1 MGRWADPDKRRYQLR
16 GLNEMHRECIR
27 LTLLGWKPKQ
37 IADFLGITEP
47 TVCNAVNGHKG
58 RMQLAIMRGARDA
71 DSIDIAKD
79 ITEFAAEAWEI
90 AKDLIRDTNQPAS
103 LRLKYCFETI
113 GVAGHV
119 KPQRVQMS
127 HAVAH
132 LTIDEITAI
141 KDRARLLANETG
153 IVDAEY
159 IMVAEPKGRLS
170 ESNSDLDTRETNC
183 RLSNNDDN
191 HKRHQGSNGGQI
203 SDQAEPT

>member
-27 LTLLGWKPKQ
+27 LTLLGWKTKQ
-37 IADFLGITEP
+37 IADFLGVTEP
-47 TVCNAVNGHKG
+47 TVCNAVNGQKG

-79 ITEFAAEAWEI
+79 ITEFAAEAWDI
-90 AKDLIRDTNQPAS
+90 AKDLIRDANQPAS

-132 LTIDEITAI
+132 LTVDEITAI
-141 KDRARLLANETG
+141 KDRARMLAKETG

-159 IMVAEPKGRLS
+159 TMVAEPQGQLSGSDLCLDAQRTNRRDKG
-170 ESNSDLDTRETNC
+170 SNSDSQR
-183 RLSNNDDN
+183 S
-191 HKRHQGSNGGQI
+191 QGSNGGQE
-203 SDQAEPT
+203 SGQAEPT